1 MCNVISFYFN
11 VNGQFFLSLVFAYS
25 KFLRLVSDHQFEF
38 YFNELA
44 PFIDDVFL

>member
-11 VNGQFFLSLVFAYS
+11 VNGQFFLSLEFAYS
-25 KFLRLVSDHQFEF
+25 KFLVSDHQFEF

-44 PFIDDVFL
+44 PFIEDGFFCD